1 MKKIKTPLKDLYIF
15 QSKKFS
21 DSRGFLREV
30 FHKKQIKK
38 NLIFSIVSKSKKN
51 NLKGNNI
58 KKKKKKDK

>member
-15 QSKKFS
+15 QGKKFS

-38 NLIFSIVSKSKKN
+38 NLIFSIVSKSKKI
-51 NLKGNNI
+51 L
-58 KKKKKKDK
+58 